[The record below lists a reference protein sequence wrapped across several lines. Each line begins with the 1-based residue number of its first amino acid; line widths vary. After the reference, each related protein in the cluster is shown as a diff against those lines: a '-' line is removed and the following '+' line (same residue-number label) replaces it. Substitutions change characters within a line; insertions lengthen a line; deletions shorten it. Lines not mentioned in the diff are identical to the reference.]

1 MTRCAVC
8 GEPVPSRSSSYC
20 GDRCRARAKR
30 RRQRARRR
38 ADELEAN
45 ALVWDALDGA
55 PVAADPGY
63 ARRIAQ
69 KCRDEAA
76 ELRAAVAAGGM
87 PPSSEPPEP
96 LPDDVIELMREI
108 DSTLRG
114 FDG

>member
-8 GEPVPSRSSSYC
+8 GEPVPPRSSSYC

-55 PVAADPGY
+55 PVSTDPDY
-63 ARRIAQ
+63 TRRIAQ

-76 ELRAAVAAGGM
+76 ELRAAVAAGGL
-87 PPSSEPPEP
+87 PPSSEPEP
-96 LPDDVIELMREI
+96 WPDDLVELMREI